1 MYSLLKLFKGS
12 LMKNKKVFILIVILT
27 AVFIFGSGALC
38 NSCNT
43 AIRNTILKQTTDQG
57 STALEQQDSI
67 ISSDT
72 EDSQKQLD
80 AEKEEESIAAQES
93 TKLAEEEKTKQQ
105 ETATEIQTYSFNDTG
120 DDRFVLSFNTTNPK
134 DDTTIPT
141 YAQVRE
147 YYLGLGIPE
156 TNLFTYWG
164 WYSDGGT
171 YENFVNAINS
181 IASKGDENSV
191 VYINI
196 LSHGSGGPS
205 SSMEFAN
212 GEGNQHYGPII
223 NYSDISKML
232 DKIKCSGM
240 VVVAH
245 SCALATAVEPLTANP
260 AYPRVAMAPVTEGEV
275 LLYIMEGNWNI
286 DKDNDGKISVLEIYN
301 FLKDPTTTANPA
313 RYTGL
318 EMIDNFNIAKDIFLK

>member
-1 MYSLLKLFKGS
+1 MKVVKGI
-12 LMKNKKVFILIVILT
+12 LMKNNKVLILIVILT

-38 NSCNT
+38 NSCGA
-43 AIRNTILKQTTDQG
+43 AIGNTILKQTTDQS
-57 STALEQQDSI
+57 STDLDQQDSI
-67 ISSDT
+67 ISSAM

-80 AEKEEESIAAQES
+80 AEKESIEAQES
-93 TKLAEEEKTKQQ
+93 TKLTEEEKTKQQ
-105 ETATEIQTYSFNDTG
+105 EVTTETQTYSFNDTG
-120 DDRFVLSFNTTNPK
+120 DDRFVLSFNTMNPK

-141 YAQVRE
+141 YAQVRK
-147 YYLGLGIPE
+147 YYMDLGIPE

-164 WYSDGGT
+164 WYNDGGT

-181 IASKGDENSV
+181 IALKGDENSI

-196 LSHGSGGPS
+196 LSHGSEGTPS
-205 SSMEFAN
+205 LMEFAN
-212 GEGNQHYGPII
+212 GEGNQHFGPVI

-240 VVVAH
+240 VVIAH

-260 AYPRVAMAPVTEGEV
+260 AYPRIAMAPVTEGEV

-286 DKDNDGKISVLEIYN
+286 DRDNDGKISVLEMYN

-318 EMIDNFNIAKDIFLK
+318 VMTDNFNITKDIFLK